1 MACQQLVNH
10 VAASAKFLASIP
22 AENRAAVMTGQLAA
36 VQAYIER
43 LSGPQEAFQGAQA
56 IQEHYNPFLS
66 ALALSDLLGL
76 LNDVACRLPAL
87 PARNSAGAGT
97 QFWQDDFWQIVPKA
111 EVYDKLTNK
120 KEQATLR
127 MQVMFCYLAERGLRQ
142 ASERTFAAMLALF
155 FYADGC
161 PQAMNSANLLCS
173 VQHVKN
179 AWKAYI
185 SDYKKNI
192 IGTDMYSF
200 DWPGPPAG
208 VICVTL
214 DFVRFMSIY
223 NPIPVRMSGVQ
234 SRRGALTMAFEPQPQ
249 ANLRRALTLEDAGAQ
264 LAIDFVG
271 HRGIAAARVGEALA
285 LTAPA
290 PAAEQVAAGAH
301 VGDGP
306 AAEAIAAGASVG
318 GGHAAKAIAAG
329 ACVGGGETLTIPLS
343 AVEARKSL
351 AEVTAQL
358 QAAREKEHD
367 DKKQAAKETRAA
379 KQGKNQAA
387 KEKRAA
393 KKEKKQADKK
403 KAAKDKKKAADKKS
417 PMKVKK
423 RSRRMRIL
431 NESKESKKAAKI
443 DVVASAQDPRPVSIC
458 KQCGSPDG
466 LELAD
471 GKVGDL
477 CILCQ
482 SDYGNTEQDVDV
494 RKKPAA
500 RPVPQTKAKAKA
512 QAKAG
517 AAPAKASG
525 AAPPEELRNA
535 NRSADK
541 PGKRAFFMK
550 WGCTKCRWLPGCT
563 KSCWK
568 SRNMEQPVDVD

>member
-1 MACQQLVNH
+1 
-10 VAASAKFLASIP
+10 
-22 AENRAAVMTGQLAA
+22 
-36 VQAYIER
+36 
-43 LSGPQEAFQGAQA
+43 
-56 IQEHYNPFLS
+56 
-66 ALALSDLLGL
+66 
-76 LNDVACRLPAL
+76 
-87 PARNSAGAGT
+87 
-97 QFWQDDFWQIVPKA
+97 
-111 EVYDKLTNK
+111 
-120 KEQATLR
+120 
-127 MQVMFCYLAERGLRQ
+127 
-142 ASERTFAAMLALF
+142 
-155 FYADGC
+155 
-161 PQAMNSANLLCS
+161 
-173 VQHVKN
+173 
-179 AWKAYI
+179 
-185 SDYKKNI
+185 
-192 IGTDMYSF
+192 
-200 DWPGPPAG
+200 
-208 VICVTL
+208 
-214 DFVRFMSIY
+214 
-223 NPIPVRMSGVQ
+223 
-234 SRRGALTMAFEPQPQ
+234 MAFEPQPQ
-249 ANLRRALTLEDAGAQ
+249 ANLCRALSLEDAGAQ

-271 HRGIAAARVGEALA
+271 HRGIAAARVGETLA

-301 VGDGP
+301 VGGGP

-318 GGHAAKAIAAG
+318 GGHAANAIAAG

-367 DKKQAAKETRAA
+367 DKKQAAKET
-379 KQGKNQAA
+379 
-387 KEKRAA
+387 RAA